1 MRGQEDSTGWGL
13 PPHLLRVLRRAS
25 PGAFQGPRMSHL
37 HSSPGQAVSQ
47 DVVEKETRGGAGQMP
62 LVSVLS
68 DVEDALTAKRRL
80 IRSL

>member
-1 MRGQEDSTGWGL
+1 
-13 PPHLLRVLRRAS
+13 
-25 PGAFQGPRMSHL
+25 MSHL

-68 DVEDALTAKRRL
+68 DVEDVLTAKRRL